1 MKENK
6 QSITYTVIVG
16 YLVLTALA
24 AFAVWFIYSQVID
37 YTSMAENNLSSNK
50 RLLLVGQAATN
61 LYEAESLSRQLIQT
75 GETEKLDAYKSEI
88 DTIRNTL
95 DSLNRTSVGTDL
107 TQEIDS
113 INLLL
118 SLKIENLQELL
129 ELREREGNQSYYSR
143 VISELQRVDENFG
156 NRDYD
161 ERFKDLAPHQ
171 RRVLV
176 KLLEYSERDNAQQI
190 TTQTLDSLV
199 QSVKTVLTELE
210 IADRRFRRTIRD
222 TENQLLANEVNLNSQ
237 LRNLLSTIEA
247 EERRTSLSQVSE
259 RQDMVKSTSRTIGVL
274 GAVSFTV
281 ILVFLF
287 LVMRDVTRSQRYRNE
302 LEEAKQYAE
311 SLLKSREQFMA
322 TVTHDLRSPLNT
334 VIGYTDLLERTEL
347 SRSQSHYL
355 NHLKKSSDYILH
367 LVDDLL
373 DLSKLEAG
381 KMTIEN
387 LSFNPR
393 NLIEDTVENA
403 VPVQK
408 CEEVDVKVE
417 VSEDLNRMVKSDPFR
432 IKQVITNL
440 VTNACKFTEEG
451 SIEIKA
457 FLETRNRKNLL
468 VIRVKDTGIG
478 ISEEKKEAIFEEF
491 SQEDSSIEKRFGGS
505 GLGLAITKKL
515 TQLLKGTIEL
525 ESEHGKGSEFTI
537 RIPVKL
543 VDTKEIP
550 VPQEAPQPMEEMS
563 RFSVLIVDDEPAQL
577 SLLSEFIK
585 ATGMAI
591 ETSNNGKEAVKKL
604 EAKKFDLVLTDI
616 QMPKM
621 SGIELLN
628 YIRKNPKTENIPVL
642 ALSGQATKSPEE
654 YLEIGFNGSLLKP
667 YSSSHLLQK
676 IGEVL
681 KTEIKKPT
689 GKIESNTSSRNYSLE
704 EVELFAGGDKQ
715 ALNIILRAF
724 IESTRSNVEALNQAY
739 LKGKKKR
746 IAAIAHKMLPM
757 FRQLKVK
764 AIVNQLE
771 ILESTDAEKFQ
782 DVNVERLTEEINELL
797 KEIEGEIKG

>member
-6 QSITYTVIVG
+6 QSITYKVIIG
-16 YLVLTALA
+16 YLLLTALA
-24 AFAVWFIYSQVID
+24 AFGVWFIYSQVID

-75 GETEKLDAYKSEI
+75 GETENLAIYKSEI

-95 DSLNRTSVGTDL
+95 DSLNQTSAGADL
-107 TQEIDS
+107 SHEIDS

-118 SLKIENLQELL
+118 SLKIANLEELL
-129 ELREREGNQSYYSR
+129 ELRAREGSQSYYSR

-156 NRDYD
+156 SRNYD

-176 KLLEYSERDNAQQI
+176 KLLEYSERDEEHKI

-199 QSVKTVLTELE
+199 QSVKNVLSELE
-210 IADRRFRRTIRD
+210 IADRRFRRTVRD
-222 TENQLLANEVNLNSQ
+222 TEDQLLANEVNLNSQ

-247 EERRTSLSQVSE
+247 EERRTSLTQVSE
-259 RQDMVKSTSRTIGVL
+259 RQDIVTSTSQTIGIL
-274 GAVSFTV
+274 GGLSFAI
-281 ILVFLF
+281 ILIFFF

-302 LEEAKQYAE
+302 LEKAKQYAE

-334 VIGYTDLLERTEL
+334 VVGYTDLLERTKL

-381 KMTIEN
+381 KMTVEK
-387 LSFNPR
+387 LSFNPK

-408 CEEVDVKVE
+408 CEEVEVKITI
-417 VSEDLNRMVKSDPFR
+417 SEDLDRMVQSDPFR
-432 IKQVITNL
+432 IKQVVTNL

-451 SIEIKA
+451 SIEITGN
-457 FLETRNRKNLL
+457 LENRKGKDFM
-468 VIRVKDTGIG
+468 VIKVKDTGIG
-478 ISEEKKEAIFEEF
+478 ISSEKIDAIFEEF

-505 GLGLAITKKL
+505 GLGLAISKKL
-515 TQLLKGTIEL
+515 TQLLNGTIEL

-537 RIPVKL
+537 NIPITL
-543 VDTKEIP
+543 VATEKASP
-550 VPQEAPQPMEEMS
+550 SQAVQAPSEEMS
-563 RFSVLIVDDEPAQL
+563 RFSVLIVDDEPSQL

-585 ATGMAI
+585 STGMKI
-591 ETSNNGKEAVKKL
+591 ETSNNGKEAAKKL
-604 EAKKFDLVLTDI
+604 KYGKFDLVLTDI

-621 SGIELLN
+621 SGIDLLN
-628 YIRKNPKTENIPVL
+628 HLRQNPETAEIPVI
-642 ALSGQATKSPEE
+642 ALSGQAGKSPQE
-654 YLEIGFNGSLLKP
+654 YLVMGFNDSLLKP
-667 YSSSHLLQK
+667 YSSAHLLQK
-676 IGEVL
+676 IEAVL
-681 KTEIKKPT
+681 HTEIKKPT
-689 GKIESNTSSRNYSLE
+689 GKVDCNKASRNYSLE

-715 ALNIILRAF
+715 ALHTILIAF
-724 IESTRSNVEALNQAY
+724 SESTRSNVEALNHAFI
-739 LKGKKKR
+739 KSNREK
-746 IAAIAHKMLPM
+746 IAATAHKMLPM
-757 FRQLKVK
+757 FRQLKVSG
-764 AIVNQLE
+764 VVSQLE
-771 ILESTDAEKFQ
+771 ILESSDSGKFSEVHIEELTSQ
-782 DVNVERLTEEINELL
+782 INDLLTELEAET
-797 KEIEGEIKG
+797 KD